1 MGLLKVFDGNE
12 YKPVGVNI
20 QQIITDGEVYVDEAE
35 VDSSVAPV
43 NADTVGGYTV
53 DLLLNK
59 IYPVGSIYMSTNAT
73 SPATLFGG
81 TWERIKDTFLL
92 SAGDTYAAG
101 VTGGEAEHTLT
112 VDEMPK
118 HQHGYNSY
126 QNGYPSQYTGGD
138 SYKTPVVSFN
148 ATYEGSGVTNT
159 QSNYTGG
166 SQPHNNMP
174 PYLAV
179 YMWERTA

>member
-20 QQIITDGEVYVDEAE
+20 QQIINQTDGEVFVDEAE
-35 VDSSVAPV
+35 VESSVAPV

-53 DLLLNK
+53 DLLFNK
-59 IYPVGSIYMSTNAT
+59 IYPVGSIYMSMNAT

-81 TWERIKDTFLL
+81 TWERIKDAFLL

-101 VTGGEAEHTLT
+101 ATGGEAEHTLM
-112 VDEMPK
+112 VDEMPS
-118 HQHGYNSY
+118 HNHSFYQWNNSGTEQKWAAKSSELINVAAY
-126 QNGYPSQYTGGD
+126 DGLLT
-138 SYKTPVVSFN
+138 
-148 ATYEGSGVTNT
+148 
-159 QSNYTGG
+159 YTGG

-179 YMWERTA
+179 FVWKRVS